1 MRRKLSLLVLGIC
14 LVLSNQMEVKAEQVA
29 ITNVNFISSN
39 SGKSHILEEAIPQ
52 DTLPIEDRGT
62 SQNEESIT
70 EKESVLEETTESMQE
85 ERIILTLDQ
94 KDALVNGV
102 PYTLNA
108 PPIAIEG
115 RTYLPLRFIGEQVL
129 HAQLDWQPE
138 NETIT
143 ISKDGKQIIV
153 VVGKN
158 IALVNGE
165 EIELDAPPIV
175 KEGSTLL
182 PVRFISEQFN
192 IISSYDKVTK
202 EITLVGPSKGTNTK
216 PIASFNFSE
225 STYVAGQ
232 VVSAI
237 SASYDPDGHKLID
250 KLWCI
255 VGEKTITNKEL
266 SNMFRT
272 PRTGTYT
279 IGLQVQDEYGLWSD
293 WTYQDITILPNQAPT
308 ITYLGTEKKEYAQG
322 EELVFQYL
330 YENEEWETI
339 INQKWTYRK
348 EGEDRSKAIL
358 GKPEALF
365 TEGTYIIGLE
375 LDDAYGNRS
384 QIVESNIHITDEV
397 LKQELAFRFTEGNIG
412 DIIDNYQ
419 GFNYREYQ
427 DVKLSS
433 KTTVAGTMIMSD
445 SPEVV
450 MREGILYRD
459 SIQGTGRI
467 LIHHINSFSDTST
480 MDGNKRLVM
489 VAENKT
495 NEVATITLTN
505 KTIKGPVDDIL
516 LLGQKVLNEY
526 LVGSAP
532 ETMTLMPGEKKYIY
546 DSKTKWIKG
555 SCIAGL
561 MDVETTGQ
569 VMFTMAAVSQES
581 TLDTMDGMEL
591 LLKQVH
597 PRGTFDTIAINYSI
611 ILDGSIPEKMLIG
624 IGQEEWIKGYD
635 AITNEVTYSTGNFG
649 MSYYITIT
657 AKEDTGIILNPR
669 ADMFRGAIEWQ
680 GVGVYNIPKIG
691 NIYSNTAKAVSLG
704 TINAGETKTI
714 EYMLPNGSSAPVLL
728 GFIPKS
734 YWNN

>member
-1 MRRKLSLLVLGIC
+1 MKRKLSVLVMGIC

-29 ITNVNFISSN
+29 KTNVSFIN
-39 SGKSHILEEAIPQ
+39 GKSSILEETIPK
-52 DTLPIEDRGT
+52 DTLPIEEGGT
-62 SQNEESIT
+62 FQKEEPIA
-70 EKESVLEETTESMQE
+70 EKESTLEETTETVQE
-85 ERIILTLDQ
+85 EQIILTLNQ
-94 KDALVNGV
+94 NDALVNGV

-108 PPIAIEG
+108 PPMAIEG
-115 RTYLPLRFIGEQVL
+115 KTYLPLRFIVEQVL

-138 NETIT
+138 SETIT
-143 ISKDGKQIIV
+143 ISKDDKQIILV
-153 VVGKN
+153 IGKN
-158 IALVNGE
+158 MALVNGE
-165 EIELDAPPIV
+165 EIELDAPPII
-175 KEGSTLL
+175 KGGSILL
-182 PVRFISEQFN
+182 PGRFISEQFN
-192 IISSYDKVTK
+192 ITISYDKVTK
-202 EITLVGPSKGTNTK
+202 KITLTGFTKETNTK
-216 PIASFNFSE
+216 PIASFNFSMP
-225 STYVAGQ
+225 TYVAGQ
-232 VVSAI
+232 VVSAT
-237 SASYDPDGHKLID
+237 STSYDPDGHKLVD

-266 SNMFRT
+266 SNMFKT
-272 PRTGTYT
+272 PRAGTYT

-293 WTYQDITILPNQAPT
+293 WTYQDITILPNQAPS
-308 ITYLGTEKKEYAQG
+308 ITYLGTEKKDYAQG
-322 EELVFQYL
+322 EELIFQYL
-330 YENEEWETI
+330 YENEEWEAIT
-339 INQKWTYRK
+339 NQKWTYRK
-348 EGEDRSKAIL
+348 EGEDKSKAIL
-358 GKPEALF
+358 GKPDALF
-365 TEGTYIIGLE
+365 TEGTYIISLE

-384 QIVESNIHITDEV
+384 QIVETNIHITDEV

-450 MREGILYRD
+450 TREGILYRD

-467 LIHHINSFSDTST
+467 LIHHINNFSDISVI
-480 MDGNKRLVM
+480 GENKRLVM
-489 VAENKT
+489 VAENKA
-495 NEVATITLTN
+495 NEVVTITLAN

-526 LVGSAP
+526 LVGS
-532 ETMTLMPGEKKYIY
+532 ESEIITLMPGEKKYIY
-546 DSKTKWIKG
+546 DSKTKWVKG

-561 MDVETTGQ
+561 MDVKTTGN
-569 VMFTMAAVSQES
+569 VVFTMAAVSQGS
-581 TLDTMDGMEL
+581 TLDTMEGMEL

-597 PRGTFDTIAINYSI
+597 PRGTFDTIAINYDI
-611 ILDGSIPEKMLIG
+611 TLDGSIPEKILIG
-624 IGQEEWIKGYD
+624 TGQEEWVKGYD
-635 AITNEVTYSTGNFG
+635 AITNEVAYNRGNFG
-649 MSYYITIT
+649 VSYNITIT

-680 GVGVYNIPKIG
+680 GLGVYNVPTIG

-704 TINAGETKTI
+704 TIKAGETKTI

-734 YWNN
+734 YWEN

>member
-1 MRRKLSLLVLGIC
+1 MRRKLSLLVMGIC
-14 LVLSNQMEVKAEQVA
+14 FVLSNQMEVKAEQVLT
-29 ITNVNFISSN
+29 TNVAFISSN
-39 SGKSHILEEAIPQ
+39 NGNSFILEETTLQ
-52 DTLPIEDRGT
+52 DSLPIEDGDT
-62 SQNEESIT
+62 SQKEEPIAEEESA
-70 EKESVLEETTESMQE
+70 LDETTESMQE
-85 ERIILTLDQ
+85 EQIILTLDQ
-94 KDALVNGV
+94 NDALVNGV

-129 HAQLDWQPE
+129 HAQLDWQPDS
-138 NETIT
+138 ETIT
-143 ISKDGKQIIV
+143 ISKDSKQIV
-153 VVGKN
+153 VVIGKN
-158 IALVNGE
+158 IALVDGK

-192 IISSYDKVTK
+192 IKIDYDKVTK
-202 EITLVGPSKGTNTK
+202 KITLVGPSKGINTK
-216 PIASFNFSE
+216 PVASFNFSMP
-225 STYVAGQ
+225 TYVAGQ
-232 VVSAI
+232 VVSAT
-237 SASYDPDGHKLID
+237 STSYDPDGHKLID

-266 SNMFRT
+266 SNMFKT
-272 PRTGTYT
+272 PRAGTYT

-308 ITYLGTEKKEYAQG
+308 ITYLSTEKKDYAQG
-322 EELVFQYL
+322 EELTFQYL
-330 YENEEWETI
+330 YENEEWEAIT
-339 INQKWTYRK
+339 NQKWTYRK
-348 EGEDRSKAIL
+348 EGEDKSKAIL
-358 GKPEALF
+358 GKPDALF
-365 TEGTYIIGLE
+365 TEGIYIIGLE

-384 QIVESNIHITDEV
+384 QIVETNIHITDEV

-427 DVKLSS
+427 DVKVSS
-433 KTTVAGTMIMSD
+433 KSDVAGTMIMSD
-445 SPEVV
+445 SPEIV
-450 MREGILYRD
+450 MSEGILYRD

-467 LIHHINSFSDTST
+467 LIHHINNFNDIST
-480 MDGNKRLVM
+480 IGENKRLVM

-495 NEVATITLTN
+495 NEAVTITLAN

-526 LVGSAP
+526 LVGSPP
-532 ETMTLMPGEKKYIY
+532 ETITLIPGEKKYIY
-546 DSKTKWIKG
+546 DSKTKWVKG

-561 MDVETTGQ
+561 MDVKTTGK
-569 VMFTMAAVSQES
+569 VVFTMAAVSQES
-581 TLDTMDGMEL
+581 TLDTMEEMEL

-611 ILDGSIPEKMLIG
+611 ALDGSIPEKMLIG
-624 IGQEEWIKGYD
+624 TGQEEWVKGYD
-635 AITNEVTYSTGNFG
+635 AITNEVAYNKGNFG
-649 MSYYITIT
+649 VSYNITIT

-680 GVGVYNIPKIG
+680 GVGVYNVPKVG
-691 NIYSNTAKAVSLG
+691 NIYSNIAKAISLG
-704 TINAGETKTI
+704 TIKAGETKTI

-734 YWNN
+734 YWEN

>member
-39 SGKSHILEEAIPQ
+39 GGKSHILEEAIPQ

-232 VVSAI
+232 VVSAT
-237 SASYDPDGHKLID
+237 STSYDSDGHKLID

-272 PRTGTYT
+272 PRAGTYT

-339 INQKWTYRK
+339 TNQKWTYRK

-365 TEGTYIIGLE
+365 TGGTYIIGLE

-397 LKQELAFRFTEGNIG
+397 LKQELTFRFTEGNIG

-480 MDGNKRLVM
+480 LDGNKRFVM
-489 VAENKT
+489 VAENKS

-526 LVGSAP
+526 LAGSAP

-546 DSKTKWIKG
+546 DSKTKWVKG

-569 VMFTMAAVSQES
+569 VMFTMAAVSQGS

-597 PRGTFDTIAINYSI
+597 PRGTFDTIAFNYNI

>member
-70 EKESVLEETTESMQE
+70 EKESVLEETTESMLE

-232 VVSAI
+232 VVSAT

-272 PRTGTYT
+272 PRAGTYT